1 MRAPAIPP
9 GPGGTAALALRHGSG
24 GPWGLPVTRAS
35 VRRPGDEQMRVEPAA
50 GVDHVRSPVDQV
62 VVQGLHQRPRLA
74 VDVLAL
80 DDQPQR
86 LAGPEAGSRRQDL
99 DVERNDLAAPWPELP
114 PVGEDRLAGGGP
126 PLV

>member
-50 GVDHVRSPVDQV
+50 GVDHVRSPVDQ
-62 VVQGLHQRPRLA
+62 
-74 VDVLAL
+74 
-80 DDQPQR
+80 PQR